1 MNDRAASYL
10 SLFGSASTLI
20 CCAIPAL
27 LVSIGAGA
35 TLAGLV
41 SRFPQLV
48 WLSAHSAWIF
58 SGAAI
63 LLALGGY
70 AQWRARQLPCPLD
83 SQKAKACMKA
93 RRLSLWL
100 FIFSSGIFV
109 TAFSLSFLIPWL
121 FF

>member
-1 MNDRAASYL
+1 MNERFASYL

-27 LVSIGAGA
+27 LVTLGAGA

-41 SRFPQLV
+41 SSFPQLV

-58 SGAAI
+58 SGAG
-63 LLALGGY
+63 LLLVMGGF
-70 AQWRARQLPCPLD
+70 AQWRARTLPCPID
-83 SQKAKACMKA
+83 QDKAKACMSA
-93 RRLSLWL
+93 RRLSLWIY
-100 FIFSSGIFV
+100 IFSSSIFIL
-109 TAFSLSFLIPWL
+109 AFVFSFVIPWL